1 MITSHQPSRRSADN
15 AQTIAVPAAFTLLE
29 VILALALSVFVVA
42 SIAAAVR
49 LQLVVLERQ
58 RQNIER
64 SQIAR
69 NVLMMVKNDLRAA
82 IQYKP
87 ADVTGLDELT
97 VSQAAIAGVAAGVDP
112 STLNTSQID
121 TSQLD
126 PSQLDPSQLDPA
138 QLQSGQGAGQPSSGS
153 SGAAAPSQTTSGSFS
168 SANQNIA
175 AAAGEPVRPGL
186 YGNSAEILIDISRL
200 PRIDQYS
207 PVMAAGMQDAVSLPT
222 DVKTVSYFV
231 SDQTLETNLP
241 AIGIDQS
248 PRGGLYRRQ
257 LDRAVG
263 SFAFDI
269 AGSMASVA
277 ETKLIATEIVE
288 IRFQYFDGEDWQADW
303 DSDQQNGFPLA
314 IEIIVIVDSRRNTG
328 SATEPLNNLEF
339 DQDYMQIYRSV
350 VNLPIAEI
358 LPEPPAIQPAGAA
371 GSATAPESAGGGR

>member
-207 PVMAAGMQDAVSLPT
+207 PVMAAGKQEAVSLPT

-248 PRGGLYRRQ
+248 PRRGLYRRQ

-314 IEIIVIVDSRRNTG
+314 IEIIVIVDSRIASRK
-328 SATEPLNNLEF
+328 
-339 DQDYMQIYRSV
+339 SV
-350 VNLPIAEI
+350 VARKPFLRTLCNKASKPC
-358 LPEPPAIQPAGAA
+358 
-371 GSATAPESAGGGR
+371 S

>member
-126 PSQLDPSQLDPA
+126 PSQLDPAL
-138 QLQSGQGAGQPSSGS
+138 LQSGQGAGQPSSGS

-207 PVMAAGMQDAVSLPT
+207 PVMAAGKQEAVSLPT

-371 GSATAPESAGGGR
+371 GSTTAPESAGGGR

>member
-126 PSQLDPSQLDPA
+126 PSQLDPAL
-138 QLQSGQGAGQPSSGS
+138 LQSGQGAGQPSSGS

-207 PVMAAGMQDAVSLPT
+207 PVMAAGKQEAVSLPT

>member
-1 MITSHQPSRRSADN
+1 MITSHHPSRRSANN

-97 VSQAAIAGVAAGVDP
+97 VSQAAIAGGAAGVDP

-126 PSQLDPSQLDPA
+126 PSQLDPAL
-138 QLQSGQGAGQPSSGS
+138 LQSGQGAGQPSSGS

-207 PVMAAGMQDAVSLPT
+207 PVMAAGKQEAVSLPT

-314 IEIIVIVDSRRNTG
+314 IEKIVIVDSRRNTG
-328 SATEPLNNLEF
+328 SANEPLNNLEF

-371 GSATAPESAGGGR
+371 GSTTAPESAGGGR

>member
-126 PSQLDPSQLDPA
+126 PSQLDPAL
-138 QLQSGQGAGQPSSGS
+138 LQSGQGAGQPSSGS

-314 IEIIVIVDSRRNTG
+314 IEIIVIVDSRIASRK
-328 SATEPLNNLEF
+328 
-339 DQDYMQIYRSV
+339 SV
-350 VNLPIAEI
+350 VARKPFLRTLCNKASKPC
-358 LPEPPAIQPAGAA
+358 
-371 GSATAPESAGGGR
+371 S

>member
-97 VSQAAIAGVAAGVDP
+97 VSHAAIAGVAAGVDP

-126 PSQLDPSQLDPA
+126 PSQLDPAL
-138 QLQSGQGAGQPSSGS
+138 LQSGQGAGQPSSGS
-153 SGAAAPSQTTSGSFS
+153 SGAAAPSQTNSGSFS

-207 PVMAAGMQDAVSLPT
+207 PVMAAGKQEAVSLPT